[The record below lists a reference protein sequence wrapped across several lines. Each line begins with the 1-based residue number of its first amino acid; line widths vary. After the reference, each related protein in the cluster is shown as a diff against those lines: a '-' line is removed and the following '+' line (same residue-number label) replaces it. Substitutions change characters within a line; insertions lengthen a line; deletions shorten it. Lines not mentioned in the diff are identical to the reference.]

1 MTTVEELKHAK
12 EMCVPMSSVALLN
25 TVVINKFV
33 EGKIL
38 IIPVSMLTVS
48 VMLTAKKTLEVKK
61 NSIYLF

>member
-12 EMCVPMSSVALLN
+12 EMSVPMSSVALPN

-48 VMLTAKKTLEVKK
+48 GMLTAKKTLEVK
-61 NSIYLF
+61 N

>member
-1 MTTVEELKHAK
+1 MTTVEEVKHAK

-38 IIPVSMLTVS
+38 TIRVSTLTVLD
-48 VMLTAKKTLEVKK
+48 MLTAKKTLEVK
-61 NSIYLF
+61 N